1 MKPITFLLIAWAIG
15 LLPATLGAQANSN
28 GPVNYYAEFADLMHG
43 EMDAKVAPVATAH
56 TNRFPAFV
64 HYREVMK
71 DRAEDFLGFYEKM
84 AAANVP
90 PAEAVFA
97 NWAYDRITF
106 TPRPVEDCSGR

>member
-1 MKPITFLLIAWAIG
+1 
-15 LLPATLGAQANSN
+15 
-28 GPVNYYAEFADLMHG
+28 
-43 EMDAKVAPVATAH
+43 
-56 TNRFPAFV
+56 
-64 HYREVMK
+64 MK